1 MLQTFYRNLSRRGP
15 RPVHSVW
22 RARPRVPRR
31 HSCRRLVLFLLLAI
45 PLLAQDLQQARLQ
58 NEITR
63 LAKIT
68 DGEVGLTAIHIE
80 TNRHIAFHES
90 DRFPMAS
97 TFKVPIAVQLL
108 SRVDRGEI
116 RLDQMIAIE
125 PHDLHPGSGTLSNLF
140 KQPGVSLSVRNLME
154 LMLLI
159 SDNSATDIVLR
170 LAGGPEAVTTKMRDL
185 GITGINVN
193 RPTVRLISEWLGADL
208 PPENEWTPDLFSKLY
223 NAVPPAARAAAEARF
238 NADPRDTAQPSA
250 MADLLIKI
258 YSKKLHKPETAE
270 LLLDIMRRCQTGD
283 ARIKGMLPPNTEL
296 AHKTGSIGGTI
307 NDVGIITLPDN
318 AGHVALVLFV
328 KEGAKS
334 EASEKAIAQIART
347 VYDYFLFVRTSP
359 PNAN

>member
-1 MLQTFYRNLSRRGP
+1 MMGTTSRTGP
-15 RPVHSVW
+15 RP
-22 RARPRVPRR
+22 
-31 HSCRRLVLFLLLAI
+31 VLFLLLTL
-45 PLLAQDLQQARLQ
+45 PLLADDRLQ
-58 NEITR
+58 SEITR

-80 TNRHIAFHES
+80 SNRHVAFHET

-108 SRVDRGEI
+108 SKVDRGEI
-116 RLDQMIAIE
+116 RLDQMVTIQ
-125 PHDLHPGSGTLSNLF
+125 PSDLHPGSGTLSNLF

-170 LAGGPEAVTTKMRDL
+170 LAGGPEAVTSKMRDL

-193 RPTVRLISEWLGADL
+193 RSTARLISEWIGADL
-208 PPENEWTPDLFSKLY
+208 PPEKDWTPELFSKLY
-223 NAVPPAARAAAEARF
+223 HAVPPATRASAEAKF

-250 MADLLIKI
+250 MADLLLKI
-258 YSKKLHKPETAE
+258 YAKKLHKPETAE

-283 ARIKGMLPPNTEL
+283 ARIKGMLPPDIEL

-307 NDVGIITLPDN
+307 NDVGIVTLPDN
-318 AGHVALVLFV
+318 AGHVVLALFV
-328 KEGAKS
+328 KQGTKS
-334 EASEKAIAQIART
+334 ESSEKAIAQLSRA
-347 VYDYFLFVRTSP
+347 VYDYFLFVRPSQP
-359 PNAN
+359 GSN

>member
-1 MLQTFYRNLSRRGP
+1 MFFALPLF
-15 RPVHSVW
+15 
-22 RARPRVPRR
+22 ADD
-31 HSCRRLVLFLLLAI
+31 RLL
-45 PLLAQDLQQARLQ
+45 
-58 NEITR
+58 NEVTR

-80 TNRHIAFHES
+80 SNRRIALNETH
-90 DRFPMAS
+90 RFPMAS

-116 RLDQMIAIE
+116 RLDQMVTLE

-159 SDNSATDIVLR
+159 SDNSATDVVLR

-208 PPENEWTPDLFSKLY
+208 PPEKDWTPDLYGKLY
-223 NAVPPAARAAAEARF
+223 SAVPPATKAAAEARF
-238 NADPRDTAQPSA
+238 NTDPRDTAQPSA
-250 MADLLIKI
+250 MADLLLKI
-258 YSKKLHKPETAE
+258 YDKKLHKPESAE

-283 ARIKGMLPPNTEL
+283 ARIKGMLPPDTEL
-296 AHKTGSIGGTI
+296 AHKTGSIGGTV
-307 NDVGIITLPDN
+307 NDVGILTLPDN
-318 AGHVALVLFV
+318 AGHVAIALFV
-328 KEGAKS
+328 KQGTKPEV
-334 EASEKAIAQIART
+334 SEKAIAQISRA
-347 VYDYFLFVRTSP
+347 VYDYFLFAS
-359 PNAN
+359 NHL